1 MAYLVV
7 VVSVPDETINQIA
20 QNVNRGGVKNSE
32 IEVART
38 YLEAMASR
46 CKRSDN
52 AYIVVR
58 DTDPAVSTSGT
69 NSISLDV
76 SKP

>member
-1 MAYLVV
+1 MAYLTI
-7 VVSVPDETINQIA
+7 VVSVPDESIAQIA
-20 QNVNRGGVKNSE
+20 ANVNRGGVKNSE

-58 DTDPAVSTSGT
+58 DTDPSVSTSGT
-69 NSISLDV
+69 GSISLDI